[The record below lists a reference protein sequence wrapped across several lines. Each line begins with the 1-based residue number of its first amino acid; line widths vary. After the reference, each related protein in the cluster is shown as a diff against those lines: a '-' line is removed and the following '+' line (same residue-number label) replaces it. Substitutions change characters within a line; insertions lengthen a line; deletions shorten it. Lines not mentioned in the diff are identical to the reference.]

1 MLTYEIPKVIF
12 WRPSSRCGNKD
23 VLYVS
28 NATSVEIA
36 KVLQYFRL
44 TVATVNDPIVAAQNA
59 FLLRN
64 IINAD
69 PAR

>member
-1 MLTYEIPKVIF
+1 M
-12 WRPSSRCGNKD
+12 RNKD

-36 KVLQYFRL
+36 KALQYFRL
-44 TVATVNDPIVAAQNA
+44 TVATVNDPIVAASNG

-64 IINAD
+64 IINSD